1 MAELDDPK
9 RLDRLDVYLT
19 DSASDEKLDEY
30 VAEAARLADAP
41 IALVS
46 LVLRRIQ
53 FFRASYGLPQDL
65 EASRAT
71 SRCESFCQFVVR
83 DELPFLVQDAPND
96 ERVPQELVT
105 RYGIRAY
112 AGVPLTHRGQVIGS
126 LCVLDLKPRSF
137 DAALVIQMKSLATK
151 VVERLEEMKELST
164 DREPEA
170 LRTPALLALLDGV
183 ARDARVL
190 ERSLLEIDGALRQ
203 AEGFDVQVLAAVIAA
218 PDVALPAEI
227 AALYEE
233 MLEQIDGLRADALR
247 AADAA
252 ELRAQRPDDD
262 ALATLRISARGLAR
276 SLREVSPLVRLLKG
290 FNATSLN
297 VDAFTRNASV
307 LREALDFDK
316 DILATLGG
324 LKEAVTIITAS
335 VVASAKAGGSR
346 PPGPRDPAGAEDRA
360 GRPS

>member
-1 MAELDDPK
+1 MAALNDPK
-9 RLDRLDVYLT
+9 RLDQLDVYLT
-19 DSASDEKLDEY
+19 DVAPDETLDEY
-30 VAEAARLADAP
+30 VGEAARRADAP

-46 LVLRRIQ
+46 LILRRIQ
-53 FFRASYGLPQDL
+53 LFRASHGLPQDL

-83 DELPFLVQDAPND
+83 DESPFLVQDAPND
-96 ERVPQELVT
+96 KRVPQELVT

-126 LCVLDLKPRSF
+126 LCVLDIKPRSF
-137 DAALVIQMKSLATK
+137 DAALVTQLDSLARK
-151 VVERLEEMKELST
+151 VVARLEEMKELSNE
-164 DREPEA
+164 REPEA

-203 AEGFDVQVLAAVIAA
+203 AEGLDAQALAAVIAA
-218 PDVALPAEI
+218 QDAALPAEI

-233 MLEQIDGLRADALR
+233 MLEQIDMLRSDALR
-247 AADAA
+247 AANAA
-252 ELRAQRPDDD
+252 ELRAQRPDDN
-262 ALATLRISARGLAR
+262 ALATLRLSARGLAR

-290 FNATSLN
+290 FNAASL
-297 VDAFTRNASV
+297 DAEVFTRNASV

-316 DILATLGG
+316 DILATLGE
-324 LKEAVTIITAS
+324 LKEAVTTITAA

-346 PPGPRDPAGAEDRA
+346 PPGPSDPAGDKAR
-360 GRPS
+360 RPS